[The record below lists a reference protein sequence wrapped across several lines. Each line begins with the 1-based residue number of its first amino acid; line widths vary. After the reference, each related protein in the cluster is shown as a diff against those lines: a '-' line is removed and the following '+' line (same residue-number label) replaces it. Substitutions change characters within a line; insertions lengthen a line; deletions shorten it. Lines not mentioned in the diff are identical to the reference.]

1 MRLLRLHLIV
11 FSVAILVAG
20 VVAQAPDASPAS
32 KYLDQNSGMSAGDL
46 VQKALE
52 NNGEL
57 RALQSEVDAANA
69 LISQAKLRSNPTLT
83 VSGAKQLGGPDN
95 NQMAEVMLPL
105 ELGRRRAARVAVAQ
119 RELDLRELA
128 LAERRRQLAV
138 EIRLKFGEALAAIL
152 RLQVIERSVTAAER
166 SLSLIVARVAEG
178 KIAPLDEGIFQVEL
192 NRLRSLRET
201 SEGKVEV
208 FMLELRNLTGM
219 NPEEPLRLRGDLDV
233 LKLATPPLGVATADA
248 LGRRPD
254 LAGARATEDLALAR
268 IEQAKSEGRIDA
280 GVTAGYQR
288 MNSGFPLS
296 GYDDLGMLRPIQ
308 ETFRFFTFGVEIML
322 PVRNRNQG
330 AVAAATFE
338 REAARRRIEFGEL
351 TIRREVTVAFAR
363 YARAA
368 KALSI
373 FENGVRDQAR
383 ANLDVIWQTYELGS
397 RSLLDYLTEERR
409 FLEVE
414 LEVIDA
420 QMEAYQAHVEIL
432 RSYNAPELTS
442 K

>member
-1 MRLLRLHLIV
+1 M
-11 FSVAILVAG
+11 SV
-20 VVAQAPDASPAS
+20 
-32 KYLDQNSGMSAGDL
+32 GDL

-52 NNGEL
+52 NNPEL
-57 RALQSEVDAANA
+57 MALQNEVDAAKA
-69 LISQAKLRSNPTLT
+69 LISQAKLRPNPTLT

-105 ELGRRRAARVAVAQ
+105 ELGRRRAARVTVAQ
-119 RELDLRELA
+119 REFQLRELA
-128 LAERRRQLAV
+128 LAERRRQLAA
-138 EIRLKFGEALAAIL
+138 EIRLKFAEALAAIL
-152 RLQVIERSVTAAER
+152 RLEVVERSVTNAEK
-166 SLSLIVARVAEG
+166 SLNLIVARVSEG
-178 KIAPLDEGIFQVEL
+178 KIAPLDEGIFQVEI

-208 FMLELRNLTGM
+208 LMLELRNLAGM
-219 NPEEPLRLRGDLDV
+219 SPQEPLVLRGDLDV
-233 LKLATPPLGVATADA
+233 LKLSIPA
-248 LGRRPD
+248 LGIATTNALERRPD
-254 LAGARATEDLALAR
+254 LAGARATEDLAVAR
-268 IEQAKSEGRIDA
+268 IEQARSEGRIDA
-280 GVTAGYQR
+280 GITAGYQR
-288 MNSGFPLS
+288 MNSGFSLS

-330 AVAAATFE
+330 AVTAATFE
-338 REAARRRIEFGEL
+338 RDAARRRIEFGEL
-351 TIRREVTVAFAR
+351 TIRREVTAAFAR
-363 YARAA
+363 YERASR
-368 KALSI
+368 ALSI

-420 QMEAYQAHVEIL
+420 RMEAYQAYVEIL
-432 RSYNAPELTS
+432 RGYNAPELTS

>member
-1 MRLLRLHLIV
+1 MQILRLHLLLL
-11 FSVAILVAG
+11 FAAILAAG
-20 VVAQAPDASPAS
+20 VAAQTVDVSRAQ
-32 KYLDQNSGMSAGDL
+32 KYLDQTSGLSADEL
-46 VQKALE
+46 VRKALT

-57 RALQSEVDAANA
+57 LAYQSEIDAARA
-69 LISQAKLRSNPTLT
+69 MISQARLRPNPTLT
-83 VSGAKQLGGPDN
+83 VSGANQLGGPDN

-119 RELDLRELA
+119 RELELRELA
-128 LAERRRQLAV
+128 LAERQRQIAG
-138 EIRLKFGEALAAIL
+138 EIRLKFGESLASIL
-152 RLQVIERSVTAAER
+152 RLQVVERSVTTAER
-166 SLSLIVARVAEG
+166 SLHLITERVAEG

-208 FMLELRNLTGM
+208 SLLELRNLAGM

-233 LKLATPPLGVATADA
+233 LKLATPPLGLATADA
-248 LGRRPD
+248 LRLRPD
-254 LAGARATEDLALAR
+254 LAGARATENLALAR

-296 GYDDLGMLRPIQ
+296 GYDDHGILRPIQ
-308 ETFRFFTFGVEIML
+308 DTFRFFTFGVEIML

-338 REAARRRIEFGEL
+338 RDAARRRVEFGEL
-351 TIRREVTVAFAR
+351 TIRREVAVAYAR
-363 YARAA
+363 YERAT
-368 KALSI
+368 KSLSI
-373 FENGVRDQAR
+373 FENGVRGQSR

-414 LEVIDA
+414 LEAIDA
-420 QMEAYQAHVEIL
+420 VLEAYQAYVEIL
-432 RSYNAPELTS
+432 RTYNAPELTS